1 MVIYADDTNR
11 RDDREIYEGFAK
23 FLKAMK
29 AAQPEKYLVMNS
41 VSNYG
46 RRNIV
51 GSGSIEFAYNEMWE
65 GERWYTSSEM
75 RLRVI
80 GKKVRILSLIQ
91 SSLLI

>member
-1 MVIYADDTNR
+1 
-11 RDDREIYEGFAK
+11 
-23 FLKAMK
+23 
-29 AAQPEKYLVMNS
+29 MNS

-65 GERWYTSSEM
+65 GERWYTSFRDAIKGNREESANP
-75 RLRVI
+75 
-80 GKKVRILSLIQ
+80 KLIQ